1 MADELK
7 KFYAGREKHGKDR
20 FDYDDDGNLVERN
33 KQGAVVKTI
42 SLPIYRPITLDEFK
56 EMDEA
61 RTLAIR
67 EAIEAFDRARMALF
81 EEMQKGEFRD
91 LTRVLALNEEV
102 ATADIRLQ
110 KVRFPHRMYERE
122 ELQIRKIDFT
132 QPNETRKFPYLTTI
146 LRVNPYPITEQY
158 VRVGEPVEK
167 PLISLEEARS
177 EQVVLF
183 GDASNVDYGF
193 LSLDWE
199 IALEI
204 QSIVDGRSTMYQSAT
219 QAILGELAKFFQD
232 QEHLEKIMT
241 ASSPDDI
248 QYTVEDVPGNRDEN
262 EVRWKDQYQRLLYE
276 VNLKKYTQYPEL
288 ALRLLQTGQMRLGAY
303 KPKDNLIGIGLS
315 SDDARAKNPTMWS
328 GQNQL
333 GMVLM
338 RIRDAL
344 REQQEQQAK
353 AQQQAPVKKA
363 IRKPRRAAASL
374 DAAQPKDATAPADAQ
389 PKEVPMGSAPAVAQP
404 LSMVPVAAPMEQ
416 PFAQPLAQQMAAPS
430 NNAFVAAAVPMA
442 APPSS
447 VSNLISSQAA
457 PVAQSVP
464 KPIRRRPEIGL

>member
-1 MADELK
+1 MADDLK

-20 FDYDDDGNLVERN
+20 FDYDDNGNLIERN
-33 KQGAVVKTI
+33 KQGQVIKTI
-42 SLPIYRPITLDEFK
+42 TLPVYRPITMPEFK
-56 EMDEA
+56 EMDDA

-67 EAIEAFDRARMALF
+67 EAIEIVDRARMALF

-167 PLISLEEARS
+167 PLISLEEVRS

-183 GDASNVDYGF
+183 GDATNVDYGF
-193 LSLDWE
+193 LSQDWE

-204 QSIVDGRSTMYQSAT
+204 QSIVDGKSTMYQSAT

-248 QYTVEDVPGNRDEN
+248 QYTVEDVPGNHDEN
-262 EVRWKDQYQRLLYE
+262 ELRWKEQYQRLMYE
-276 VNLKKYTQYPEL
+276 VNLKKFTQYPEL
-288 ALRLLQTGQMRLGAY
+288 RLRLLQTGQMRLGAY

-315 SDDARAKNPTMWS
+315 SDDARATNPAMWS

-333 GMVLM
+333 GVVLM
-338 RIRDAL
+338 RIRDDF
-344 REQQEQQAK
+344 REQQAK
-353 AQQQAPVKKA
+353 AQQAQQQAQEPVKKS
-363 IRKPRRAAASL
+363 RKPRRPAASL

-389 PKEVPMGSAPAVAQP
+389 PMAPAVQPMAQ
-404 LSMVPVAAPMEQ
+404 PMEQ
-416 PFAQPLAQQMAAPS
+416 PSVPAAQPLAQPMAAAS
-430 NNAFVAAAVPMA
+430 NNASAAAAVPMA

-447 VSNLISSQAA
+447 VANLISSQVSQA
-457 PVAQSVP
+457 PRT
-464 KPIRRRPEIGL
+464 IRRRPEVGV

>member
-1 MADELK
+1 MADDLK

-20 FDYDDDGNLVERN
+20 FDYDDAGNLVERN
-33 KQGAVVKTI
+33 KQGQVIKTI
-42 SLPIYRPITLDEFK
+42 TLPMYRPITMPEFK
-56 EMDEA
+56 EMDDA

-67 EAIEAFDRARMALF
+67 EAIEIVDRARMALF

-110 KVRFPHRMYERE
+110 KVRFPHRTLERE

-167 PLISLEEARS
+167 PLISLEEVRS

-183 GDASNVDYGF
+183 GDATNVDYGF
-193 LSLDWE
+193 LSQDWE

-204 QSIVDGRSTMYQSAT
+204 QSIVDGKSTMYQSAT

-262 EVRWKDQYQRLLYE
+262 EVRWKEQYQRLMYE
-276 VNLKKYTQYPEL
+276 VNLKKFTQYPEL
-288 ALRLLQTGQMRLGAY
+288 RLRLLQTGQMRLGAY

-315 SDDARAKNPTMWS
+315 SDDARATNPAMWS

-333 GMVLM
+333 GVVLM
-338 RIRDAL
+338 RIRDDF
-344 REQQEQQAK
+344 REQQAK
-353 AQQQAPVKKA
+353 AQQEAQQALVAQQPVKRS
-363 IRKPRRAAASL
+363 RKPRRGASL

-389 PKEVPMGSAPAVAQP
+389 PSVPAAQP
-404 LSMVPVAAPMEQ
+404 SMVPLVSAPMEQ
-416 PFAQPLAQQMAAPS
+416 PMEQPSVPAAQPMAAS
-430 NNAFVAAAVPMA
+430 NNASVAAAVPMA
-442 APPSS
+442 APPFSS
-447 VSNLISSQAA
+447 SNLISSQVSQVSQA
-457 PVAQSVP
+457 PRT
-464 KPIRRRPEIGL
+464 IRRRPEVGSTE

>member
-1 MADELK
+1 MSDELK

-20 FDYDDDGNLVERN
+20 FDYDADGNLVERD
-33 KQGAVVKTI
+33 KQGVVIKTI
-42 SLPIYRPITLDEFK
+42 SLPVYRPITMDEFK
-56 EMDEA
+56 EMDDA
-61 RTLAIR
+61 RTQAIR
-67 EAIEAFDRARMALF
+67 ESIEAFDRARLALF

-91 LTRVLALNEEV
+91 LTRVLTLNEEV

-110 KVRFPHRMYERE
+110 KVRFPHRTLERE
-122 ELQIRKIDFT
+122 ELQIRRIDFT

-146 LRVNPYPITEQY
+146 LRTNPYPITDQY

-167 PLISLEEARS
+167 PLVSVEEARS

-204 QSIVDGRSTMYQSAT
+204 QSIVDGKSTMYQSAT

-232 QEHLEKIMT
+232 QEHLEKIMMAAT
-241 ASSPDDI
+241 PDDI
-248 QYTVEDVPGNRDEN
+248 QYTVDDVPGNRDEN

-276 VNLKKYTQYPEL
+276 VNLKKFTQYPEL
-288 ALRLLQTGQMRLGAY
+288 ALRLMQTGQMRLGAY

-315 SDDARAKNPTMWS
+315 SDDARAKNPAMWS

-333 GMVLM
+333 GVVLM

-344 REQQEQQAK
+344 REQPEQQEK
-353 AQQQAPVKKA
+353 AQQQAAQPVKKS

-374 DAAQPKDATAPADAQ
+374 DAAQPKEATAPADAQ
-389 PKEVPMGSAPAVAQP
+389 PLAQMVEAQPMAVA
-404 LSMVPVAAPMEQ
+404 SNDAVPVA
-416 PFAQPLAQQMAAPS
+416 
-430 NNAFVAAAVPMA
+430 VAVPMA

-447 VSNLISSQAA
+447 DSNLISSQSA
-457 PVAQSVP
+457 VP
-464 KPIRRRPEIGL
+464 KPARRRPEVGL

>member
-1 MADELK
+1 MSDELNR
-7 KFYAGREKHGKDR
+7 FYAEREKHGKDR
-20 FDYDDDGNLVERN
+20 FDYDDDGNLVERD
-33 KQGAVVKTI
+33 KQGVVIKTI
-42 SLPIYRPITLDEFK
+42 SLPVYRPITLDEFK
-56 EMDEA
+56 EMDNA
-61 RTLAIR
+61 RTQAIK
-67 EAIEAFDRARMALF
+67 EAIETFDRARMALF

-91 LTRVLALNEEV
+91 LTRVLTLNQEV
-102 ATADIRLQ
+102 QKADIRLQ
-110 KVRFPHRMYERE
+110 KVRFPHRTYERE

-132 QPNETRKFPYLTTI
+132 QPNETRKFPYWTTI
-146 LRVNPYPITEQY
+146 LRTNPYPITEQY

-167 PLISLEEARS
+167 PLISVEEARA

-204 QSIVDGRSTMYQSAT
+204 QSIVDGKSTMYQSAT

-232 QEHLEKIMT
+232 QEHLEKIMMAAT
-241 ASSPDDI
+241 PDDI
-248 QYTVEDVPGNRDEN
+248 QYTVEEVPGNRDEN

-276 VNLKKYTQYPEL
+276 VNLKKFTQYPEL
-288 ALRLLQTGQMRLGAY
+288 ALRLMQTGQMRLGAY

-315 SDDARAKNPTMWS
+315 SDDARARNPAMWS

-333 GMVLM
+333 GVVLM

-353 AQQQAPVKKA
+353 AQQQAPPVKSSS
-363 IRKPRRAAASL
+363 RKPRRGASL
-374 DAAQPKDATAPADAQ
+374 DAAQPKDATAPAN
-389 PKEVPMGSAPAVAQP
+389 
-404 LSMVPVAAPMEQ
+404 
-416 PFAQPLAQQMAAPS
+416 AQPLAQPMAAAS
-430 NNAFVAAAVPMA
+430 NDVVPVEQNMAMAQNAVPMA

-447 VSNLISSQAA
+447 VANVISSQVSQA
-457 PVAQSVP
+457 PRT
-464 KPIRRRPEIGL
+464 IRRRPEMGL

>member
-1 MADELK
+1 MSDGLK

-20 FDYDDDGNLVERN
+20 FDYDADGNLVERN
-33 KQGAVVKTI
+33 KQGIVVKTI
-42 SLPIYRPITLDEFK
+42 TLPVYRPTTLDEIK
-56 EMDEA
+56 EMDQTRNRA
-61 RTLAIR
+61 MK
-67 EAIEAFDRARMALF
+67 EAIETFDRARMALS
-81 EEMQKGEFRD
+81 EELQKGEFRD

-110 KVRFPHRMYERE
+110 MVRFPQRTFDRE

-132 QPNETRKFPYLTTI
+132 QPNETRKFPYPTLI
-146 LRVNPYPITEQY
+146 LRTNPYLITEQY

-167 PLISLEEARS
+167 PLISVEEARS

-199 IALEI
+199 IALDI
-204 QSIVDGRSTMYQSAT
+204 QSAVDGKSTVYQSAT

-232 QEHLEKIMT
+232 QEHLEKIMMAAT
-241 ASSPDDI
+241 PDDI
-248 QYTVEDVPGNRDEN
+248 QYTVDEVPGNRDEN

-276 VNLKKYTQYPEL
+276 VNLKKFTQYPEL

-315 SDDARAKNPTMWS
+315 SDDARAKNPAMWS

-333 GMVLM
+333 GVVLM

-353 AQQQAPVKKA
+353 AQQAQAQPVKKSS
-363 IRKPRRAAASL
+363 RKPRRAPASL
-374 DAAQPKDATAPADAQ
+374 DAAQPQDSTASADAQAVVEPIASKNTVPVEQNAATAPL
-389 PKEVPMGSAPAVAQP
+389 AV
-404 LSMVPVAAPMEQ
+404 
-416 PFAQPLAQQMAAPS
+416 
-430 NNAFVAAAVPMA
+430 
-442 APPSS
+442 PPSS
-447 VSNLISSQAA
+447 VANMISSQASQA
-457 PVAQSVP
+457 PQATRT
-464 KPIRRRPEIGL
+464 IRRRPQIGSIE

>member
-1 MADELK
+1 MADGLK

-33 KQGAVVKTI
+33 RQGEVIKTI
-42 SLPIYRPITLDEFK
+42 TLPLYRPITLLEFK
-56 EMDEA
+56 EMDDA

-67 EAIEAFDRARMALF
+67 EAIEVFDRARMALF

-110 KVRFPHRMYERE
+110 RVRFPHRTLERE

-132 QPNETRKFPYLTTI
+132 QPNETRKFPYMTTI
-146 LRVNPYPITEQY
+146 LRVNPYPLTEQY

-193 LSLDWE
+193 LSQDWE

-204 QSIVDGRSTMYQSAT
+204 QSIVDGKSTMYQSAT

-232 QEHLEKIMT
+232 QEHLEKIMA

-248 QYTVEDVPGNRDEN
+248 QYTVEEVPGNRDEN
-262 EVRWKDQYQRLLYE
+262 ELRWKEQYQRLMYE
-276 VNLKKYTQYPEL
+276 VNLKKFTQYPEL
-288 ALRLLQTGQMRLGAY
+288 RLRLLQTGQMRLGAY

-315 SDDARAKNPTMWS
+315 SDDARATNPAMWS

-333 GMVLM
+333 GVVLM
-338 RIRDAL
+338 RIRDDF
-344 REQQEQQAK
+344 REQQAK
-353 AQQQAPVKKA
+353 ADQQAQAQQAPVKKA
-363 IRKPRRAAASL
+363 SRRPRRAAASL
-374 DAAQPKDATAPADAQ
+374 DAAQPKDATAPAN
-389 PKEVPMGSAPAVAQP
+389 APANA
-404 LSMVPVAAPMEQ
+404 Q
-416 PFAQPLAQQMAAPS
+416 PFAAASIEIAEQPLAQSSAP
-430 NNAFVAAAVPMA
+430 VAVAVPMA

-447 VSNLISSQAA
+447 VANLIPSQAA
-457 PVAQSVP
+457 PAMQAAPAQRT
-464 KPIRRRPEIGL
+464 IRRRPEVGV

>member
-20 FDYDDDGNLVERN
+20 FDYDDDGNLVERDR
-33 KQGAVVKTI
+33 QGVVIKTI
-42 SLPIYRPITLDEFK
+42 SLPVYRPITVDEFK
-56 EMDEA
+56 EMDDA

-67 EAIEAFDRARMALF
+67 EAIETFDRARMALF

-102 ATADIRLQ
+102 AIADIRLQ

-146 LRVNPYPITEQY
+146 LRTNPYPITEQY
-158 VRVGEPVEK
+158 VRIGEPVKK
-167 PLISLEEARS
+167 PLVSIEEARA

-183 GDASNVDYGF
+183 GDASDVDYGF

-204 QSIVDGRSTMYQSAT
+204 QSIVDGKSTMYQSAT

-232 QEHLEKIMT
+232 QEHLEKIMM
-241 ASSPDDI
+241 ASKPDDI
-248 QYTVEDVPGNRDEN
+248 QYTVDEVPGNRDEN

-276 VNLKKYTQYPEL
+276 VNLKKFTQYPEL
-288 ALRLLQTGQMRLGAY
+288 ALRLMQTGQMRLGAY

-315 SDDARAKNPTMWS
+315 SDDARAKNPAMWS

-333 GMVLM
+333 GIILM

-353 AQQQAPVKKA
+353 AQQEAAQQVPVKKA
-363 IRKPRRAAASL
+363 SRKPRRAASL
-374 DAAQPKDATAPADAQ
+374 DVAQPKDATAPVDVQ
-389 PKEVPMGSAPAVAQP
+389 PTEAAIPEVREV
-404 LSMVPVAAPMEQ
+404 L
-416 PFAQPLAQQMAAPS
+416 PS
-430 NNAFVAAAVPMA
+430 AAAVASPSVPSMA
-442 APPSS
+442 PQVNVMEQSSAPVEHNVAIAQNAPLAVPPSS
-447 VSNLISSQAA
+447 VANMIPQA
-457 PVAQSVP
+457 SVQRT
-464 KPIRRRPEIGL
+464 IRRKPQVGV

>member
-1 MADELK
+1 MSGELK

-20 FDYDDDGNLVERN
+20 FDYDADGNLVERN
-33 KQGAVVKTI
+33 RQGEVIKTI
-42 SLPIYRPITLDEFK
+42 SLPVYRPITSDEFK
-56 EMDEA
+56 EMDDA

-67 EAIEAFDRARMALF
+67 EAIETFDRARMALF

-91 LTRVLALNEEV
+91 LTRVLTLNEEV

-110 KVRFPHRMYERE
+110 KVRFPHRTLERE
-122 ELQIRKIDFT
+122 ELHIRRIDFT

-146 LRVNPYPITEQY
+146 LRVNPYPIKDQY

-167 PLISLEEARS
+167 PLISLEEVRS

-193 LSLDWE
+193 LSQDWE

-204 QSIVDGRSTMYQSAT
+204 QSIVDGKSTMYQSAT

-241 ASSPDDI
+241 AATPDDI
-248 QYTVEDVPGNRDEN
+248 QYTVDDVPGNRDEN
-262 EVRWKDQYQRLLYE
+262 EVRWKDQYQRLMYE
-276 VNLKKYTQYPEL
+276 VNLKKFMQYPEL

-315 SDDARAKNPTMWS
+315 SDDARAKNPAMWS

-333 GMVLM
+333 GVVLM
-338 RIRDAL
+338 RIRDDL
-344 REQQEQQAK
+344 REKQEQQAK
-353 AQQQAPVKKA
+353 EQQAQQAAQKSVKKS
-363 IRKPRRAAASL
+363 IRRPRRAEASL
-374 DAAQPKDATAPADAQ
+374 DAAQPKEATAPADAQ
-389 PKEVPMGSAPAVAQP
+389 PLAQAVEAQPMAVA
-404 LSMVPVAAPMEQ
+404 PVEQ
-416 PFAQPLAQQMAAPS
+416 S
-430 NNAFVAAAVPMA
+430 VPMA

-447 VSNLISSQAA
+447 VANLISSQASQA
-457 PVAQSVP
+457 SQASVP
-464 KPIRRRPEIGL
+464 KPARRRPEVGV

>member
-1 MADELK
+1 MADGLK

-33 KQGAVVKTI
+33 KQGVVIKTI
-42 SLPIYRPITLDEFK
+42 SLPVYRPITLLEFK
-56 EMDEA
+56 EMDDA

-67 EAIEAFDRARMALF
+67 EAIEIFDRARMALF

-110 KVRFPHRMYERE
+110 KVRFPHRTLERE

-132 QPNETRKFPYLTTI
+132 QPNETRKFPYSTTI

-183 GDASNVDYGF
+183 GDASNVDYGC
-193 LSLDWE
+193 LSQDWE

-204 QSIVDGRSTMYQSAT
+204 QSIVDGKSTMYQSAT

-232 QEHLEKIMT
+232 QEHLEKIMS
-241 ASSPDDI
+241 AASPDDI
-248 QYTVEDVPGNRDEN
+248 QYTVEDVPGNHDEN
-262 EVRWKDQYQRLLYE
+262 EVRWKDQYQRLMYE
-276 VNLKKYTQYPEL
+276 VNLKKFMQYPEL

-315 SDDARAKNPTMWS
+315 SDDARANNPAMWT

-333 GMVLM
+333 GVVLM
-338 RIRDAL
+338 RIRDDL
-344 REQQEQQAK
+344 REKQEQQAQQQ
-353 AQQQAPVKKA
+353 QQQALVAQQPVKKS
-363 IRKPRRAAASL
+363 RKPRRPAASL
-374 DAAQPKDATAPADAQ
+374 DAAQPKDATAPADAL
-389 PKEVPMGSAPAVAQP
+389 EP
-404 LSMVPVAAPMEQ
+404 L
-416 PFAQPLAQQMAAPS
+416 AQPLAPPMAAAS
-430 NNAFVAAAVPMA
+430 NAAPVAVAVPMA

-447 VSNLISSQAA
+447 VANLISSPAA
-457 PVAQSVP
+457 PVAQASQAP
-464 KPIRRRPEIGL
+464 RTIRRRPEVGSTE

>member
-20 FDYDDDGNLVERN
+20 FDYDDNGNLVERN
-33 KQGAVVKTI
+33 KGGDVIKTI
-42 SLPIYRPITLDEFK
+42 TLPVYRPITSDEFK
-56 EMDEA
+56 EMDDA

-67 EAIEAFDRARMALF
+67 EAIEIFDRARMALF

-110 KVRFPHRMYERE
+110 KVRFPHHMYERE

-146 LRVNPYPITEQY
+146 LRMNPYPITEQY

-193 LSLDWE
+193 LSQDWE

-204 QSIVDGRSTMYQSAT
+204 QSIVDGKSTMYQSAT

-262 EVRWKDQYQRLLYE
+262 EVRWKDQYQRLMYE
-276 VNLKKYTQYPEL
+276 VNLKKFTQYPEL
-288 ALRLLQTGQMRLGAY
+288 ALRLLQTGQMKLGAY

-315 SDDARAKNPTMWS
+315 SDDARANNPAMWS

-333 GMVLM
+333 GVVLM
-338 RIRDAL
+338 RIRDTL

-353 AQQQAPVKKA
+353 AQQAQQQAQEPVKRS
-363 IRKPRRAAASL
+363 RKPRRPAASL

-389 PKEVPMGSAPAVAQP
+389 PLAQP
-404 LSMVPVAAPMEQ
+404 SVVPVIAASIEQ
-416 PFAQPLAQQMAAPS
+416 PSVPAAQPLAQQIAAAS
-430 NNAFVAAAVPMA
+430 HNAPVAVAVPMA

-447 VSNLISSQAA
+447 VSNLISSQASQASQA
-457 PVAQSVP
+457 PRT
-464 KPIRRRPEIGL
+464 IRRRPQVGITE

>member
-1 MADELK
+1 MSGELT

-20 FDYDDDGNLVERN
+20 FDYDADGNLVERN
-33 KQGAVVKTI
+33 RQGVVIKTI
-42 SLPIYRPITLDEFK
+42 SLPVYRPITSDEFK
-56 EMDEA
+56 EMDDA
-61 RTLAIR
+61 RTMAIR
-67 EAIEAFDRARMALF
+67 EAIETFDRARMALF

-91 LTRVLALNEEV
+91 LTRVLTLNEEV

-110 KVRFPHRMYERE
+110 KVRFPHRTFERE

-132 QPNETRKFPYLTTI
+132 QPNEIRKFPYLTTI

-167 PLISLEEARS
+167 PLISLEEVRS

-193 LSLDWE
+193 LSQDWE

-204 QSIVDGRSTMYQSAT
+204 QSIVDGKSTMYQSAT
-219 QAILGELAKFFQD
+219 QAIFGELAKFFQD

-241 ASSPDDI
+241 AATPDDI
-248 QYTVEDVPGNRDEN
+248 QYTVDDVPGNRDEN
-262 EVRWKDQYQRLLYE
+262 EVRWKDQYQRLMYE
-276 VNLKKYTQYPEL
+276 VNLKKFMQYPEL

-315 SDDARAKNPTMWS
+315 SDDARAKNPAMWS

-333 GMVLM
+333 GVVLM
-338 RIRDAL
+338 RIRDDL
-344 REQQEQQAK
+344 RQKQEQQAK
-353 AQQQAPVKKA
+353 EQQAQQAAQQPVKKA
-363 IRKPRRAAASL
+363 SRKPRRPAASL
-374 DAAQPKDATAPADAQ
+374 DAAQPKEETAPADSL
-389 PKEVPMGSAPAVAQP
+389 E
-404 LSMVPVAAPMEQ
+404 
-416 PFAQPLAQQMAAPS
+416 PFAQPLAQPLAQPMALASNAVAP
-430 NNAFVAAAVPMA
+430 VAAAVPMA

-447 VSNLISSQAA
+447 VANLISSQAA
-457 PVAQSVP
+457 VQSAP
-464 KPIRRRPEIGL
+464 KPARRRPEVGL